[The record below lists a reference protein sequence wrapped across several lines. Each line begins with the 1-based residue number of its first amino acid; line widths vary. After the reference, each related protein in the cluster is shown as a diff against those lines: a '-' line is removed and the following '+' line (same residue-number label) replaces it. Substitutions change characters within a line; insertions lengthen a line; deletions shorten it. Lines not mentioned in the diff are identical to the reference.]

1 MNAPFRETSNHIL
14 DEGDVLLADVA
25 ARIQLAPSD
34 YAKAEG
40 RYHTLA
46 NWLERDGSPLRG
58 RVGLVYG
65 QGGVATGSVVANRAS
80 NDEYDVDAIVGL
92 LISAA
97 SDPKW
102 VLDTLFES
110 VRGERGSR
118 YYDVT
123 TRCTRCVQVAYADGM
138 HVDLTPAVLM
148 PGRPARES
156 TIFHHRAETPQVPGR
171 HVIANPFGFAE
182 WFKLNTP
189 AETLFGDAFSAYQA
203 FDRTLAKAQ
212 TEPLPE
218 QLKPHETSRAL
229 LSLQLTKR
237 FRNLRYNNREARCP
251 PGVLL
256 SKIIAEHKVSQ
267 AGFGVALLS
276 HVTYIRDQFRAA
288 HQAGVLYHA
297 VNPVCPTDVLTDR
310 WPGSLAHQG
319 VWLRDLDH
327 CVTQLTLYLQGAP
340 TLAERQAIL
349 ADLFGEQA
357 AKSAVLDF
365 AERMGRGKDLGQSR
379 YVPGS
384 GRLVVPASPAALAP
398 ARGRAEPRTNYYG
411 GTTWWRR

>member
-14 DEGDVLLADVA
+14 DEGDALLADVA

-40 RYHTLA
+40 RYNTLA
-46 NWLERDGSPLRG
+46 NWLERDGSRLQG

-92 LISAA
+92 LIPAR
-97 SDPKW
+97 SDPQW

-148 PGRPARES
+148 SGRPARES

-171 HVIANPFGFAE
+171 HVTANPYGFAE
-182 WFKLNTP
+182 WFKANTP
-189 AETLFGDAFSAYQA
+189 AEALFGAAFSGYQA
-203 FDRTLAKAQ
+203 FDRALAKAQ
-212 TEPLPE
+212 TEPLPD

-237 FRNLRYNNREARCP
+237 FRNLRYNDRDVRCP
-251 PGVLL
+251 PSVVL
-256 SKIIAEHKVSQ
+256 SKMIAEHKVSQ

-276 HVTYIRDQFRAA
+276 HVAYIRDQFRDA
-288 HQAGVLYHA
+288 HQAGLLYHA

-310 WPGSLAHQG
+310 WPGSLSYQAL
-319 VWLRDLDH
+319 WLRDLDH
-327 CVTQLTLYLQGAP
+327 YVTQLTIYVQGAP

-357 AKSAVLDF
+357 AKSAILDF
-365 AERMGRGKDLGQSR
+365 AERMGRGKELGQTR

-384 GRLVVPASPAALAP
+384 GRLVVPASPVVLAP
-398 ARGRAEPRTNYYG
+398 ARGRVEPRTSYYG
-411 GTTWWRR
+411 GTAWWRR